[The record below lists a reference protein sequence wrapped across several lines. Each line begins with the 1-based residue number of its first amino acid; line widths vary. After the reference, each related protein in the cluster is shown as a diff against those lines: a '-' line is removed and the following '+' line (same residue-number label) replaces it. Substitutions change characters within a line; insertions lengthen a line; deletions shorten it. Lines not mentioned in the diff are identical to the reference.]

1 MARALVPLCLLLI
14 ASCAD
19 DTRPDP
25 WRRVALSIPVRDDGG
40 TTDLV
45 GLACRPSGDA
55 RATVVVINHGSPSNR
70 MRPFKAL
77 FPCDDEAS
85 AWFLRRGFVVVEA
98 LRRGYGATGG
108 DWAESYGAC
117 DEADYLDA
125 GLAGARDVDATVRT
139 ALALPFARP
148 DGAVVIGQSAGGWAT
163 LAYSSLP
170 HPGVAAL
177 ILMAPG
183 RGGHAGGRGGR
194 ELPAGPPGGG
204 GGHVRHDV
212 AGRAAVGVDGE
223 RQLFRPRPGGVDAAR
238 LRGRGR
244 RRDGAPSRALRRGR
258 PPAVLRG
265 GRFGDLGSGRRVV
278 SRVAGRRR
286 AARLIALAV
295 PARDAPVRASAFP
308 GGSRAR
314 PASARFARWS
324 RARIGCRRR
333 RGWPKACSSP
343 ASRRPASVGLAPVGW
358 PMLRARADQPD
369 RGRASVAPRCATASL
384 GLVLALDGGV
394 LVATRVPAA
403 HARGPRDRPSRRASA
418 APGRKRRRAR
428 RRRARSR
435 RSR

>member
-183 RGGHAGGRGGR
+183 RGGHAGGEADGNCRPDRLAAAAGTFGTTSRDGLLWVSTENDSYFDPALVASMQHAFAAAGGVATVRHLGPYGEDGHQLFFGAGGSAIWGPVVASYLASRGV
-194 ELPAGPPGGG
+194 AVPPG
-204 GGHVRHDV
+204 
-212 AGRAAVGVDGE
+212 
-223 RQLFRPRPGGVDAAR
+223 
-238 LRGRGR
+238 
-244 RRDGAPSRALRRGR
+244 
-258 PPAVLRG
+258 
-265 GRFGDLGSGRRVV
+265 
-278 SRVAGRRR
+278 
-286 AARLIALAV
+286 
-295 PARDAPVRASAFP
+295 
-308 GGSRAR
+308 
-314 PASARFARWS
+314 
-324 RARIGCRRR
+324 
-333 RGWPKACSSP
+333 
-343 ASRRPASVGLAPVGW
+343 
-358 PMLRARADQPD
+358 
-369 RGRASVAPRCATASL
+369 
-384 GLVLALDGGV
+384 
-394 LVATRVPAA
+394 
-403 HARGPRDRPSRRASA
+403 
-418 APGRKRRRAR
+418 
-428 RRRARSR
+428 
-435 RSR
+435 